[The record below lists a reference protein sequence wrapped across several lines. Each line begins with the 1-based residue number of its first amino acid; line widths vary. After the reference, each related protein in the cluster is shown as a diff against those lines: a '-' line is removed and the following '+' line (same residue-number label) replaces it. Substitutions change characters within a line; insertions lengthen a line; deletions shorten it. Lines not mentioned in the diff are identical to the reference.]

1 MILLGAALAAVAAGP
16 AESQPQRAAGTL
28 ELRMTLGVVSDPV
41 ACPADIQPAE
51 GTECRARTGQGVV
64 PGLGRVSETYIWAF
78 RVGPPTCPPNLAKP
92 LARASTFSV
101 AGKGK
106 IAFVLADG
114 AGCVEG
120 GCPCNEPQEFTLTG
134 GTGPF
139 APASGK
145 GTVERSLAGGAGAGT
160 ETWTGTLE
168 VPGLSFDLI
177 PPTLSGA
184 TAKTVRVPKKA
195 KTARVTYRVTATDDV
210 DGSVPVACQPRS
222 GSRFKV
228 GRTTVRCEATD
239 SSANTAMAAFTVTV
253 KRRR

>member
-1 MILLGAALAAVAAGP
+1 VILLGVALAAVAAGP

-51 GTECRARTGQGVV
+51 GRDCRARIGQRVV

-78 RVGPPTCPPNLAKP
+78 RVGPPTCPLNLAKP
-92 LARASTFSV
+92 LARAGTFSV
-101 AGKGK
+101 AGKGE
-106 IAFVLADG
+106 IVFVLADG
-114 AGCVEG
+114 ARCVEG

-139 APASGK
+139 AAASGK
-145 GTVERSLAGGAGAGT
+145 GTVERSLAGGRGT

-168 VPGLSFDLI
+168 VPGLTFDLI

-210 DGSVPVACQPRS
+210 DGAVPIACQPRS

-228 GRTTVRCEATD
+228 ARTTVRCEATD
-239 SSANTAMAAFTVTV
+239 SSANTAKAAFTVTV

>member
-1 MILLGAALAAVAAGP
+1 M
-16 AESQPQRAAGTL
+16 RF
-28 ELRMTLGVVSDPV
+28 LRISPCL
-41 ACPADIQPAE
+41 
-51 GTECRARTGQGVV
+51 QGLHV
-64 PGLGRVSETYIWAF
+64 
-78 RVGPPTCPPNLAKP
+78 
-92 LARASTFSV
+92 
-101 AGKGK
+101 
-106 IAFVLADG
+106 
-114 AGCVEG
+114 
-120 GCPCNEPQEFTLTG
+120 QLTG
-134 GTGPF
+134 GSRNPRLGRLTPGPLNLAHVSVRHCRGEPTDRRLGTTF
-139 APASGK
+139 WYRYRPAPEGQTASRGCD
-145 GTVERSLAGGAGAGT
+145 ESQIRSLT
-160 ETWTGTLE
+160 
-168 VPGLSFDLI
+168 FDLI